1 VDVGSGVAQTISG
14 YRVELY
20 PHVPGLGIGCG
31 IFDRQG
37 NELEFPS
44 AFRQCRR
51 SGKPKGIVK
60 LRVEADHDSK

>member
-1 VDVGSGVAQTISG
+1 
-14 YRVELY
+14 VELY

-60 LRVEADHDSK
+60 LRVEADHDSQ